1 MATWTVGSTGDF
13 PSIQDAND
21 SLGVQPGDFI
31 NLLANYSGETATI
44 TKEHLTINGD
54 ATNSNIAL
62 NFDQTTLTLTGLA
75 PIDVTAAA
83 SPNDVTLTGNG
94 GANALMT
101 TSRAAPETTRS
112 PAATATTRSTAVRAT
127 TRWSER
133 LVTMR

>member
-21 SLGVQPGDFI
+21 SLGVQPGDFV
-31 NLLANYSGETATI
+31 NLLSNYSGETATI

-83 SPNDVTLTGNG
+83 SPNDGLHPVPRTP
-94 GANALMT
+94 
-101 TSRAAPETTRS
+101 S
-112 PAATATTRSTAVRAT
+112 
-127 TRWSER
+127 
-133 LVTMR
+133 